1 MTFRVVISLIRGESG
16 DIQEMST
23 IHRTSNPKDETEV
36 VALLHEIHQE
46 LQRIHADSQ
55 SLVFMQ
61 RSLADL
67 ALSVSN
73 LQSSVESIERQ
84 MPQ

>member
-1 MTFRVVISLIRGESG
+1 
-16 DIQEMST
+16 MSK
-23 IHRTSNPKDETEV
+23 IHRTSNPKDEPEV
-36 VALLHEIHQE
+36 VALRHEIHQE

-55 SLVFMQ
+55 SLAFMQ

-73 LQSSVESIERQ
+73 LQSCVESIERQ
-84 MPQ
+84 MPE